1 MCLEWS
7 DIIYQN
13 LNKNLRYVP
22 MTFASDSSEM
32 TKFRKIDNVV
42 MIYYIYTRG
51 VQPEACDVTFYGPRK
66 IFAAESGC
74 QIYRFDFQISIS
86 KQVSIL
92 NLDKQHVKLRF
103 ESIVS

>member
-13 LNKNLRYVP
+13 YKKNFDYVP

-51 VQPEACDVTFYGPRK
+51 VQLAARDVTFYGPRK
-66 IFAAESGC
+66 IFATESGC
-74 QIYRFDFQISIS
+74 QIY
-86 KQVSIL
+86 
-92 NLDKQHVKLRF
+92 
-103 ESIVS
+103 